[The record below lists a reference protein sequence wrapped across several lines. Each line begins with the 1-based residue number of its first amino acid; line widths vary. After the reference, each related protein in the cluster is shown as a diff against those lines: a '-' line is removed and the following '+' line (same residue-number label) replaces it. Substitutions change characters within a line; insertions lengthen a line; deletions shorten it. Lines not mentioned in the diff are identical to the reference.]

1 MATSNERAGK
11 ASVVAAARINVSKPL
26 AGMLGGALLLLCGCS
41 SPPKGTFTYY
51 LPKAETTVKVTQ
63 TIGCNAAGDRL
74 VQVVTVTPTTTYQG
88 DPTAPVT
95 LSPSKSGSPLSNTDL
110 TFELTSD
117 GRLAGVNIATVGQAG
132 EVIKDVLSV
141 AKIVAGAAG
150 PALAPAY
157 NAKEACKVVALY
169 AAKAN
174 AEEKKEPEKEA
185 AKGDK
190 KKDDKKKDS
199 KKPAPAAQEQAA
211 EPTAVTIAYEGKIT
225 YKRNSATDK
234 QVVIDGGEIAE
245 IKPESNDA
253 MLFGKL
259 RDHIPGLGFTA
270 KVMSTS
276 KFPVPTWI
284 GADTDVKIAL
294 NGVTSALIQVS
305 GLPGDMRV
313 KNPLA
318 VYWEGTVPVPL
329 NTETDRIYVP
339 VPDAALFGSRK
350 FEMALTEYGTISK
363 ISYGTTNAVSE
374 GSAAAVAIG
383 TFLAEKNAA
392 KTPGQQAAALKDKND
407 LKYQQQREAKC
418 LAKPEDCPGE

>member
-1 MATSNERAGK
+1 M
-11 ASVVAAARINVSKPL
+11 
-26 AGMLGGALLLLCGCS
+26 
-41 SPPKGTFTYY
+41 
-51 LPKAETTVKVTQ
+51 
-63 TIGCNAAGDRL
+63 
-74 VQVVTVTPTTTYQG
+74 
-88 DPTAPVT
+88 
-95 LSPSKSGSPLSNTDL
+95 
-110 TFELTSD
+110 
-117 GRLAGVNIATVGQAG
+117 
-132 EVIKDVLSV
+132 
-141 AKIVAGAAG
+141 
-150 PALAPAY
+150 APAY

-169 AAKAN
+169 AAKAD
-174 AEEKKEPEKEA
+174 AEEKKEPKKEA
-185 AKGDK
+185 A
-190 KKDDKKKDS
+190 KDDKKKEA

-225 YKRNSATDK
+225 YKRSSASDK

-245 IKPESNDA
+245 IKPESNNA

-259 RDHIPGLGFTA
+259 KDHIPGLGFTA
-270 KVMSTS
+270 KVKSTS
-276 KFPVPTWI
+276 KFPVATWI

-305 GLPGDMRV
+305 GLPGDMSV
-313 KNPLA
+313 KDPLA

-329 NTETDRIYVP
+329 NTEADRIYVP
-339 VPDAALFGSRK
+339 VPDAAVFGSRK

-374 GSAAAVAIG
+374 GSAAAAAIG